1 MNASMMTPDTYHDIV
16 PVVENEV
23 DLPMQSASTGY
34 LDSNPTANISSV
46 YKYLYQRNKCNFRD
60 Y

>member
-1 MNASMMTPDTYHDIV
+1 MTSTTYDDII
-16 PVVENEV
+16 PVVENEI
-23 DLPMQSASTGY
+23 DLPMQSAVTGY
-34 LDSNPTANISSV
+34 LNSSSDANISSV